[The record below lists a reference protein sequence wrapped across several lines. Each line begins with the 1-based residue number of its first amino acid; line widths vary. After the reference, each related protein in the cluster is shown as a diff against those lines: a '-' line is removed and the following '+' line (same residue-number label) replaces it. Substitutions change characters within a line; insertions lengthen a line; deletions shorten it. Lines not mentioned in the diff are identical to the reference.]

1 MTAIPHGHGLARGRM
16 MIACAALLWSMAGI
30 LTRLVET
37 DGWTLTFWRSFLGG
51 LFLLVVV
58 AGQGRGLLARFRS
71 LSRVGWFLGIWI
83 GIETV
88 CFIIAF
94 THTTI
99 ANALI
104 IIAINPLLAALAGW
118 MVLRERIALHT
129 ALALII
135 SFGGVAYMVWGG
147 LGGGSTLGDLMA
159 LLVAGMFAVV
169 IITIRRFGDIDL
181 LPAMVVAGFSG
192 AAIALPLA
200 DPFSIS
206 LSDAGY
212 LTLFG
217 CCEFGLSLVL
227 FTAGARLVPT
237 VEVALLGLVESA
249 LAPVWV
255 WIAVGEEPGPRA
267 LIGGAIVLGTLALYT
282 LADWRRARVVP
293 PLA

>member
-1 MTAIPHGHGLARGRM
+1 MSSLPHNPGLGRGRA
-16 MIACAALLWSMAGI
+16 MIAGAALLWSMAGI

-37 DGWTLTFWRSFLGG
+37 NSWTLTFWRSLLGG
-51 LFLLVVV
+51 LFLLAAV
-58 AGQGRGLLARFRS
+58 AFQGRGVLTRFRA
-71 LSRVGWFLGIWI
+71 LSPIGWFLGVWM

-88 CFIIAF
+88 CFILAF

-118 MVLRERIALHT
+118 FVLQERIAGHT
-129 ALALII
+129 ALALAAT
-135 SFGGVAYMVWGG
+135 FGGVAYMVWGEF
-147 LGGGSTLGDLMA
+147 GGGSGFGDLMA
-159 LLVAGMFAVV
+159 LTVAGMFAVV
-169 IITIRRFGDIDL
+169 IVTIRRFGDIDL
-181 LPAMVVAGFSG
+181 LPAMVVAGLSG
-192 AAIALPLA
+192 AALSLPLA

-217 CCEFGLSLVL
+217 CGEFGLSLVL

-249 LAPVWV
+249 LAPIWV
-255 WIAVGEEPGPRA
+255 WIAVGEEPGGRA
-267 LIGGAIVLGTLALYT
+267 LTGGAVVLGTLALYT
-282 LADWRRARVVP
+282 VADWRRARVVP

>member
-1 MTAIPHGHGLARGRM
+1 MNSLVHNPGLARGRA
-16 MIACAALLWSMAGI
+16 MIAGAALLWSMAGI

-37 DGWTLTFWRSFLGG
+37 DSWTLTFWRSFLGG

-58 AGQGRGLLARFRS
+58 ACQRRGLWARFQA
-71 LSRVGWFLGIWI
+71 LSPIGWFLGIWM

-88 CFIIAF
+88 CFILAF

-118 MVLRERIALHT
+118 LVLRERIALHT
-129 ALALII
+129 ALALVVC
-135 SFGGVAYMVWGG
+135 FGGVSYMVWGG
-147 LGGGSTLGDLMA
+147 LGGGSSFGDVMA
-159 LLVAGMFAVV
+159 LIVAGMFAVV
-169 IITIRRFGDIDL
+169 IVTIRRFGDIDL
-181 LPAMVVAGFSG
+181 LPAMVVSG
-192 AAIALPLA
+192 LTGALLSLPLA
-200 DPFSIS
+200 HPFSIS

-217 CCEFGLSLVL
+217 CGEFGLSLVL

-249 LAPVWV
+249 LAPIWV
-255 WIAVGEEPGPRA
+255 WIAVGERPGERA
-267 LIGGAIVLGTLALYT
+267 FIGGAVVLGTLAIYT
-282 LADWRRARVVP
+282 LADWRRARILP
-293 PLA
+293 PLP